1 METFSQSAEMY
12 LETLLVLKK
21 RKSVVRAVDIATELG
36 YSKPSVSRA
45 LGNLNA
51 DGMITVDGSG
61 YIDFTEKGRAYV
73 ERLYERH
80 TVLTEILTKVGV
92 SSEVAEEDA
101 CRIEH
106 VISDQTFAAIKDYL
120 TKQKNQD

>member
-1 METFSQSAEMY
+1 MY

-21 RKSVVRAVDIATELG
+21 RKAVVRAVDIATELG

-45 LGNLNA
+45 VGNLNA

-80 TVLTEILTKVGV
+80 TVLTEILTQVGV
-92 SSEVAEEDA
+92 PSELAEEDA
-101 CRIEH
+101 CKIEH
-106 VISDQTFAAIKDYL
+106 VISDETFAAIKDFL
-120 TKQKNQD
+120 HQQKSK